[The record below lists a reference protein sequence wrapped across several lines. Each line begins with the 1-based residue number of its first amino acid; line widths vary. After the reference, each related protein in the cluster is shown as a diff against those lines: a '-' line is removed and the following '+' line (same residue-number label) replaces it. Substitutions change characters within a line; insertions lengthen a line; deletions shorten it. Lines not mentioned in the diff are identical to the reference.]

1 MEHANTGLPAPAHD
15 LGSTNGQVANGKSE
29 RIILYGGKHV
39 MLSYNWNSQA
49 LVSKMYQI
57 LKDEKIP
64 TWFDIQGGMKQNI
77 YESMADGVENAA
89 VVCCFMTPD
98 YQKSENCK
106 LELQYA
112 KKRGK
117 RIIPCILD
125 DKAWKPSS
133 WLGLITAGEQY
144 INRRDESEENIR
156 LKTKE
161 LIGRIKEQSPTSQLV
176 DEPSYL
182 FELIRLEY
190 KRNSHIERI
199 MNPTKF
205 VSIEQSYINLA
216 IVEIKEQQ
224 ETEKKL
230 RDAHKNDAIMGTFE
244 QIYGVK
250 TVVDVKDIFNQ
261 CKDQIKNVLVL
272 GRAGIGKSTF
282 CQYIAYQWAT
292 RAIWPQYDLLI
303 LFPLR
308 SLTESHYPPLAPGV
322 TYTLFD
328 LVKKEYFIHGLSEAD
343 DRLLKEQFGK
353 SQIIWILDGY
363 DEIVQNVPGHLQ
375 YLFEQLLK
383 TPHHIVTSRPYL
395 NKLSYK
401 VQMEITGFTDDNIE
415 EYVKQFFN
423 QTEDETQHSTS
434 ADEKLLS
441 FLKLNPSIWG
451 VAHIPINLEL
461 ICSLWSDTDWSET
474 KTLTMT
480 ALYDNI
486 AEWLCRRYLSK
497 QNSDIQMTKEDIY
510 ADCHKELAFLETLA
524 FKGMEN
530 NTVILR
536 KDLLQKTLKE
546 TEYSSKHYTRLLNI
560 GILKSINVQSTGN
573 RIEVEKDHYFIH
585 LSFQEH
591 FAARYLVKALNGP
604 GRQAA
609 IEFINS
615 HKYNQRFQLVFIF
628 TSGLLAQSDVESCT
642 DMFWDII
649 LGEPSDLVGLRQ
661 IQLIISCMEENAS
674 NSCLHR
680 HAELMDSITNGIMI
694 AISMKHD
701 IIYKQLQESLQR
713 SASLVDDSRIQ
724 DTLIKLLESEDPH
737 IKTNVLSMIS
747 QLSFSNSSSQL
758 IHTLLLYLGDEYW
771 NTRVVACKALG
782 QMRGEAVT
790 GDVINRLVGV
800 LGDEN
805 DSVKANI
812 YLALAKIGGKAASDQ
827 IRDLLSVVLAGDNE
841 YFREIVCVALGEM
854 GEKAASDDVINR
866 LAAAVENKIADI
878 RRKACDALGKIG
890 EKAATNDVMNKLV
903 TAFGD
908 ENYYVRES
916 ARKALGK
923 LGQKVTTNDI
933 INRLVMALQDKDANV
948 RRRACA
954 SLREMGEEAATND
967 VINRLMIAVGDEN
980 ANVREDACKA
990 LGKMGERAAT
1000 DDVINKLVIALAD
1013 ENENVRWC
1021 ACQILRKLGE
1031 KTPINDVIN
1040 GLVAALKDEHW
1051 NIKRDACNALGEIG
1065 EKAATNDVING
1076 LMMALEDCYGNV
1088 KEAACT
1094 GLGEMGEKATTN
1106 DVVNGLINALGN
1118 TWPDVRESAWKA
1130 LRKMSEKVTT
1140 GDIMNRILTAI
1151 ENNNSTVR
1159 CNAYQAL
1166 GEISEKEP
1174 TYDVTSSMLTALADK
1189 DPYVRSKV
1197 CEVLGEMDKK
1207 VAINDVIN
1215 GLVTALED
1223 QNALVRLKAS
1233 EALGQMGENVAINEV
1248 ITGLLATL
1256 EHEDWNMKRAACAAL
1271 GKMGEKAVTKAVISG
1286 LVATFGR
1293 KNEIDHVPRS
1303 ACEALGKLGEKVPT
1317 DDVVNGLVI
1326 ALGVDSISV
1335 REAASEALGKMVEN
1349 VTTDDVINGLLSAG
1363 RRVIGYSRAYQT
1375 LEKIL
1380 LSSTMLARLSSD
1392 TVLKLY
1398 QSMKDDQLGNL
1409 RTIPADK
1416 FMKVFLHTRNT
1427 AWLSVVA
1434 IFALLQGNTV
1444 TVIGDTF
1451 VLYGTEE
1458 PLQVFVHD
1466 AEAELRKELVEAF
1479 IHQTDEL
1486 QSLSNLCTK
1495 SQVVSSVC
1503 MLM

>member
-1 MEHANTGLPAPAHD
+1 
-15 LGSTNGQVANGKSE
+15 
-29 RIILYGGKHV
+29 
-39 MLSYNWNSQA
+39 
-49 LVSKMYQI
+49 
-57 LKDEKIP
+57 
-64 TWFDIQGGMKQNI
+64 
-77 YESMADGVENAA
+77 MADGVENAA

-98 YQKSENCK
+98 YEKSENCK

-117 RIIPCILD
+117 RIIPCILG

-144 INRRDESEENIR
+144 INLRDESVENIC

-161 LIGRIKEQSPTSQLV
+161 LIGRIKEQSPTSQLL

-199 MNPTKF
+199 MNPAKF

-216 IVEIKEQQ
+216 IVEMKEQQ

-261 CKDQIKNVLVL
+261 CNDQTKNVLVL

-292 RAIWPQYDLLI
+292 GAIWPQYDLLI
-303 LFPLR
+303 LIPLR
-308 SLTESHYPPLAPGV
+308 SLTESHYPPLAPGA

-383 TPHHIVTSRPYL
+383 TSHHIVTSRPYL
-395 NKLSYK
+395 SKLSYK
-401 VQMEITGFTDDNIE
+401 VQMEITGFTDDNIA
-415 EYVKQFFN
+415 EYVKQFFK
-423 QTEDETQHSTS
+423 QTEDETQHSTT

-486 AEWLCRRYLSK
+486 VEWLCRRYLSK
-497 QNSDIQMTKEDIY
+497 QNSDIQMTKEDVY

-560 GILKSINVQSTGN
+560 GILKSINLQSTGN

-628 TSGLLAQSDVESCT
+628 TSGLLAQSDAESCT

-649 LGEPSDLVGLRQ
+649 LGEPTDLVGLRQ
-661 IQLIISCMEENAS
+661 IQLIISCIQENAS
-674 NSCLHR
+674 NSCFHR
-680 HAELMDSITNGIMI
+680 HAELMDFITKGIMI

-701 IIYKQLQESLQR
+701 IICKQLQESLQR
-713 SASLVDDSRIQ
+713 SASLANDSRIQ
-724 DTLIKLLESEDPH
+724 DTFIKLLESEDPH
-737 IKTNVLSMIS
+737 VKTNVLSMIS
-747 QLSFSNSSSQL
+747 QLSFSNASPQL
-758 IHTLLLYLGDEYW
+758 IYTLLLYLDNEYW
-771 NTRVVACKALG
+771 YTRLKACEALG

-790 GDVINRLVGV
+790 DDVINRLVAA
-800 LGDEN
+800 LGDKN

-812 YLALAKIGGKAASDQ
+812 YLALGKIGGKAASDQ
-827 IRDLLSVVLAGDNE
+827 IRGLLSAVLAGDNE

-866 LAAAVENKIADI
+866 LVAAVENKTTDI

-890 EKAATNDVMNKLV
+890 EKAATSNVMNKLV

-933 INRLVMALQDKDANV
+933 INRLLMALQDKDANV
-948 RRRACA
+948 RQRACA

-967 VINRLMIAVGDEN
+967 VINRLMIALGDEN

-990 LGKMGERAAT
+990 LWKMGERAAT
-1000 DDVINKLVIALAD
+1000 DDVINKLVISLAD
-1013 ENENVRWC
+1013 KNENVRWC
-1021 ACQILRKLGE
+1021 ACQILRKMGE
-1031 KTPINDVIN
+1031 KTPIDDVIN
-1040 GLVAALKDEHW
+1040 GLAAALKDEHS

-1065 EKAATNDVING
+1065 EKAATNEVING
-1076 LMMALEDCYGNV
+1076 LMTALEDCYGNV

-1094 GLGEMGEKATTN
+1094 ALGEMGEKATTS

-1130 LRKMSEKVTT
+1130 LRKMSKKVTT
-1140 GDIMNRILTAI
+1140 EDIMNTIITAL
-1151 ENNNSTVR
+1151 ENDNSFIR

-1166 GEISEKEP
+1166 GKISEKEP
-1174 TYDVTSSMLTALADK
+1174 TYDVTSRMLTALADK

-1197 CEVLGEMDKK
+1197 CEVIGEMDKK
-1207 VAINDVIN
+1207 VAINEVIN
-1215 GLVTALED
+1215 GLVTALGD

-1233 EALGQMGENVAINEV
+1233 EALGKMGEQAATNEV

-1256 EHEDWNMKRAACAAL
+1256 EQEDWNVKCAACAAL
-1271 GKMGEKAVTKAVISG
+1271 GKMGEKAATKAVING

-1293 KNEIDHVPRS
+1293 KDEIDHVPRS
-1303 ACEALGKLGEKVPT
+1303 ACDALGKLGEKVPT

-1326 ALGVDSISV
+1326 ALGVESMSV
-1335 REAASEALGKMVEN
+1335 REAASEALGKMDKN
-1349 VTTDDVINGLLSAG
+1349 VATDDVINGLLSAG
-1363 RRVIGYSRAYQT
+1363 CRVIGYSRAYQT

-1380 LSSTMLARLSSD
+1380 LSSTMLTRLSSD

-1398 QSMKDDQLGNL
+1398 QSMKDGQLRNL
-1409 RTIPADK
+1409 RTIPADQ
-1416 FMKVFLHTRNT
+1416 FMKMFLHTRNT
-1427 AWLSVVA
+1427 AWLSVVV
-1434 IFALLQGNTV
+1434 IFALLQGNAV

-1466 AEAELRKELVEAF
+1466 AELRKELVDAF
-1479 IHQTDEL
+1479 IHQMDEL
-1486 QSLSNLCTK
+1486 QSSSNICTK

-1503 MLM
+1503 ILM